1 MQGKERGAGRPGAL
15 DEARELVTLVSS
27 LSEAGDSLDALGVA
41 QRLGTSVE
49 RAQKLLAL
57 VLSATAGD
65 EVGLPL
71 VEEGGSLTLVGAGGL
86 RGRRLRLG
94 PDETLAV
101 AAALERL
108 GVPEED
114 PLRACIEESLS
125 AEPLDESLVRRL
137 MAGSEGTGELA
148 RALRA
153 VGSALAEAR
162 SLSFRYQK
170 PAAEPEPR
178 RVAPAHLRCE
188 DGTWYLDGF
197 DLDRH
202 GERTFRMDRMSDV
215 LVEGRASLVGDAS
228 RGEKTCR
235 MVRLTFEDASILDL
249 LAWHDLRVV
258 SEPGVEPVVAE
269 TPYYGGMW
277 LPRMV
282 AACGGAVRCDDQ
294 EVTALAREYARQQ
307 LAASRA

>member
-1 MQGKERGAGRPGAL
+1 MRGRERGAGRPGAL

-57 VLSATAGD
+57 VLSATARD

-71 VEEGGSLTLVGAGGL
+71 VEEGGSLTLVDAGGL

-153 VGSALAEAR
+153 VGSALAEGR

-170 PAAEPEPR
+170 PATEPER
-178 RVAPAHLRCE
+178 RHVAPARLRCE
-188 DGTWYLDGF
+188 DGSWYLDGV
-197 DLDRH
+197 DLDRR

-235 MVRLTFEDASILDL
+235 VVRLTFEDASLLDL

-258 SEPGVEPVVAE
+258 SEPGAEPVVAE

-282 AACGGAVRCDDQ
+282 AACGGAARCDDP
-294 EVTALAREYARQQ
+294 EVTALAREYARRQ
-307 LAASRA
+307 LAANA

>member
-1 MQGKERGAGRPGAL
+1 MRGRERGAGRPGAL

-65 EVGLPL
+65 EVGRPL

-114 PLRACIEESLS
+114 PLRACIEDSLS
-125 AEPLDESLVRRL
+125 VEPLDESLVRRL
-137 MAGSEGTGELA
+137 MAGSEGTSELA

-153 VGSALAEAR
+153 VGSALAEER
-162 SLSFRYQK
+162 SLSFLYQK
-170 PAAEPEPR
+170 PATEPEPR
-178 RVAPAHLRCE
+178 RVAPARLRCE

-197 DLDRH
+197 DLDRR

-215 LVEGRASLVGDAS
+215 LVEGRVSSGEDAS

-235 MVRLTFEDASILDL
+235 VVRLTFEDASILDL
-249 LAWHDLRVV
+249 LDWHDLRVV
-258 SEPGVEPVVAE
+258 SEPGAEPVVAE

-277 LPRMV
+277 LPRIV
-282 AACGGAVRCDDQ
+282 AACGGTARCDDP
-294 EVTALAREYARQQ
+294 EVTALAREYARRQ
-307 LAASRA
+307 LAQSCA